1 MDIILNGKIEPVEV
15 GFDNLEELQE
25 YVDLDTKSVETVI
38 VTPDNLKS
46 CRQMRAYYNGQAKLI
61 HENMRAFQAAYESD
75 FNKKIKNPL
84 QDLEKRYKTAGEEIN
99 KRIREVEYQLN
110 PPEPEEVKNFN
121 VYVSVTEKQYKKV
134 LKFLE
139 KEQIKCTIQE
149 VQS

>member
-75 FNKKIKNPL
+75 FNKKIKKL
-84 QDLEKRYKTAGEEIN
+84 FIKHMLFEIFISQTI
-99 KRIREVEYQLN
+99 K
-110 PPEPEEVKNFN
+110 F
-121 VYVSVTEKQYKKV
+121 V
-134 LKFLE
+134 LYW
-139 KEQIKCTIQE
+139 
-149 VQS
+149 